1 MPNSVRL
8 DNVEHFDLKYA
19 PRHGAA
25 FGDAVNQVLV
35 LPTEFAEVQRE
46 YPILLRRRD
55 DGSFYAVAIL
65 GFDRGE
71 NLYLNGD
78 RWQADYVPAM
88 QARGPFSIGLSRGP
102 DGVNATIQADLDD
115 PRLGRDAGEPLF
127 KSHGGNTP
135 ALDRVAAV
143 LRTIHQGSEL
153 SRVVFTAFAVE
164 GLIAPADIN
173 ITSDGA
179 GGYRISDVFA
189 VSGDALAKLDGAA
202 LKRLNEAGF
211 LTLAYMAVNSLGNLQ
226 RLIELKNAKAAVQA

>member
-19 PRHGAA
+19 PRHGPE

-78 RWQADYVPAM
+78 RWQADYIPAM
-88 QARGPFSIGLSRGP
+88 QARGPFSIGLSRGE

-115 PRLGRDAGEPLF
+115 PRLGRDDGEPLF
-127 KSHGGNTP
+127 KSHGGNAP
-135 ALDRVAAV
+135 MLDRVAGV
-143 LRTIHQGSEL
+143 LRTIHQGSEM
-153 SRVVFTAFAVE
+153 SPVVFTAFAVE
-164 GLIAPADIN
+164 GLIAPADIS
-173 ITSDGA
+173 ITSGGA

-211 LTLAYMAVNSLGNLQ
+211 LSLAYMAVNSLGNLQ
-226 RLIELKNAKAAVQA
+226 RLVELKNAKAAVQA

>member
-8 DNVEHFDLKYA
+8 DNIEHFDLKYA
-19 PRHGAA
+19 PRHGAE

-35 LPTEFAEVQRE
+35 LPTEFAEAQRE

-71 NLYLNGD
+71 NLFLDGD
-78 RWQADYVPAM
+78 GWRADYIPAM
-88 QARGPFSIGLSRGP
+88 QARGPFSIGLSRSE

-127 KSHGGNTP
+127 RSHGGNAP
-135 ALDRVAAV
+135 MLDRVAAK
-143 LRTIHQGSEL
+143 LRTIHQGNEL
-153 SRVVFTAFAVE
+153 SPVVFTAFAVE
-164 GLIAPADIN
+164 GLIAPADIS
-173 ITSDGA
+173 ITSGGT

-189 VSGDALAKLDGAA
+189 VSPEALAKLDGAA

-211 LTLAYMAVNSLGNLQ
+211 LSLAYMAAHSLGNLQ
-226 RLIELKNAKAAVQA
+226 RLIELKNAKAAASS

>member
-1 MPNSVRL
+1 MSNSVRL

-25 FGDAVNQVLV
+25 FGDAINQVLV

-71 NLYLNGD
+71 NLYLDGD
-78 RWQADYVPAM
+78 RWLADYVPAM
-88 QARGPFSIGLSRGP
+88 QARGPFSIGLSRGE
-102 DGVNATIQADLDD
+102 DGVNASIQADLDD
-115 PRLGRDAGEPLF
+115 PRLGRDAGEELF
-127 KSHGGNTP
+127 KSHGGNTV
-135 ALDRVAAV
+135 ALDRIAAT
-143 LRTIHQGSEL
+143 LRTIHQGNEISP
-153 SRVVFTAFAVE
+153 VVFTAFAVE

-173 ITSDGA
+173 ITSEGV

-189 VSGDALAKLDGAA
+189 VSPDALAKLDGTA
-202 LKRLNEAGF
+202 LKRLNDAGF
-211 LTLAYMAVNSLGNLQ
+211 LSLAFMAANSLGNLN
-226 RLIELKNAKAAVQA
+226 RLIEMKNKKARAA

>member
-1 MPNSVRL
+1 MTNSVRL
-8 DNVEHFDLKYA
+8 ENIEHHDLKYA
-19 PRHGAA
+19 PRHGQA

-71 NLYLNGD
+71 NLYLEGD
-78 RWQADYVPAM
+78 RWAADYVPAM
-88 QARGPFSIGLSRGP
+88 HARGPFSIGLSRGEGGP
-102 DGVNATIQADLDD
+102 EAMIHADLDD

-127 KSHGGNTP
+127 KAHGGN
-135 ALDRVAAV
+135 AAMLERVAGI

-153 SRVVFTAFAVE
+153 SPHVFGAFAVE

-173 ITSDGA
+173 ITSGGV
-179 GGYRISDVFA
+179 GGYRITDVFA
-189 VSGDALAKLDGAA
+189 VSGDALAKLDGAV
-202 LKRLNEAGF
+202 LKRLNDAGF
-211 LTLAYMAVNSLGNLQ
+211 LSLAFMAVNSLGNLR
-226 RLIELKNAKAAVQA
+226 RLVEMKTARAAA